1 MRLGASSWPLAL
13 AAYNA
18 GEEAVERA
26 IAAAGTSKIVVLIS
40 RRLLPVGKRK
50 YVALVVAA
58 MSLFRNEQSTEFEGA
73 CNAAGAHLSDAFCAP
88 SAKHRLSDTNHKE
101 AV

>member
-26 IAAAGTSKIVVLIS
+26 IAAAGTSEN
-40 RRLLPVGKRK
+40 RRPNFEKATARWNEELRRCRGRRDEPLPQR
-50 YVALVVAA
+50 AI
-58 MSLFRNEQSTEFEGA
+58 
-73 CNAAGAHLSDAFCAP
+73 
-88 SAKHRLSDTNHKE
+88 HRI
-101 AV
+101 